1 MVVVICVVVVVVCVV
16 VVVNVCR
23 LVLSKYKFLA
33 PEESLGLHFSYDV
46 S

>member
-23 LVLSKYKFLA
+23 LVLSKYKFYYK
-33 PEESLGLHFSYDV
+33 GFKF
-46 S
+46 